1 MTDEKEYSQ
10 NEVNI
15 MTDEM
20 IALRKEY
27 ERAAFRRG
35 AEAMRVAVTK
45 YLLVTPR
52 AGGMLIS
59 IESSSMLA
67 YLSDDVS
74 ALPTP
79 EYYTDAP

>member
-15 MTDEM
+15 MTNEM

-35 AEAMRVAVTK
+35 AEAMRKAAAAACR
-45 YLLVTPR
+45 P
-52 AGGMLIS
+52 
-59 IESSSMLA
+59 MLA
-67 YLSDDVS
+67 ACIPMVS
-74 ALPTP
+74 RSELADNIRTLPTP
-79 EYYTDAP
+79 EYTDAP

>member
-15 MTDEM
+15 MTNEM

-27 ERAAFRRG
+27 ERAACRRG
-35 AEAMRVAVTK
+35 AEAMREAAACWLDENGT
-45 YLLVTPR
+45 R
-52 AGGMLIS
+52 IS
-59 IESSSMLA
+59 LFENPDADEIR
-67 YLSDDVS
+67 

-79 EYYTDAP
+79 EYTDAP

>member
-15 MTDEM
+15 MTNEM

-35 AEAMRVAVTK
+35 AETMRKAAAEACQPMLRSMVSRSE
-45 YLLVTPR
+45 L
-52 AGGMLIS
+52 AGS
-59 IESSSMLA
+59 I
-67 YLSDDVS
+67 S
-74 ALPTP
+74 ALPIP
-79 EYYTDAP
+79 EYTDAP

>member
-15 MTDEM
+15 MTNEM

-35 AEAMRVAVTK
+35 AEAMRKAAAETCQ
-45 YLLVTPR
+45 P
-52 AGGMLIS
+52 MLR
-59 IESSSMLA
+59 SMVSRSELA
-67 YLSDDVS
+67 NNIN

-79 EYYTDAP
+79 EYNDAT

>member
-15 MTDEM
+15 MTNEM

-35 AEAMRVAVTK
+35 AEAMRKTAA
-45 YLLVTPR
+45 LACQP
-52 AGGMLIS
+52 MLR
-59 IESSSMLA
+59 SMASRSELA
-67 YLSDDVS
+67 DNINSLQI
-74 ALPTP
+74 P
-79 EYYTDAP
+79 EYTDAP

>member
-27 ERAAFRRG
+27 ERAAFKRG
-35 AEAMRVAVTK
+35 AEAMRKMAVEACQ
-45 YLLVTPR
+45 P
-52 AGGMLIS
+52 MLR
-59 IESSSMLA
+59 SMVSRSEV
-67 YLSDDVS
+67 SDNIN

-79 EYYTDAP
+79 EYTDAP

>member
-15 MTDEM
+15 MTNEM

-35 AEAMRVAVTK
+35 AEAMRKVAAEACQ
-45 YLLVTPR
+45 P
-52 AGGMLIS
+52 MLR
-59 IESSSMLA
+59 SMASRSELA
-67 YLSDDVS
+67 DNIN
-74 ALPTP
+74 ALQIP
-79 EYYTDAP
+79 EYNDAP

>member
-15 MTDEM
+15 MTNEM

-35 AEAMRVAVTK
+35 AEAMRKAASAACRPMLVACIPMVS
-45 YLLVTPR
+45 R
-52 AGGMLIS
+52 S
-59 IESSSMLA
+59 ELA
-67 YLSDDVS
+67 DNIN
-74 ALPTP
+74 ALQIP
-79 EYYTDAP
+79 EYTDAP

>member
-1 MTDEKEYSQ
+1 MTNEKEYSQ

-27 ERAAFRRG
+27 ERAAFKRG
-35 AEAMRVAVTK
+35 AEAMREVTAK
-45 YLLVTPR
+45 YLLVVPR
-52 AGGMLIS
+52 AGGILIP

-67 YLSDDVS
+67 HLSGDIR
-74 ALPTP
+74 ALTIP
-79 EYYTDAP
+79 EYTDAP